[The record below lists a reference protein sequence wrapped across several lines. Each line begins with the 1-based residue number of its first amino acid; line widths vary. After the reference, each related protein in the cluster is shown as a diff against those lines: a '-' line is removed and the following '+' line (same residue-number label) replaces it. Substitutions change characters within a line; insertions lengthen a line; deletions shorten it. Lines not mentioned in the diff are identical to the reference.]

1 MKKAKALFKSWVT
14 RGNSSHS
21 SPSSM
26 KSGEIEYLKSLNESN
41 RQSSSFH
48 VTNPFA
54 RSVEELSRLSARAEI
69 AADDMIANMFLYDV
83 MSDNVSIADQNS
95 QMAYFSQLNHSRA
108 SSDSANFV
116 NGTAMN
122 CGNVWPPMN
131 NSAIDWGDWPNS
143 NGEQAKSSDI
153 SKWVENMNAGTAFGE
168 ITPQMSLDV
177 DPLGSGVP
185 VFAASRNA
193 VANKTE
199 GYINQNKTETS
210 ITSVKSLT
218 EKLISEMTAIMAQ
231 RDQQA
236 DERLTLISETMH
248 RRDIDV
254 DKRMVDLMTTV
265 QELTLGVKA
274 VVATVPSRPSPVPV
288 ALNPANVPST
298 NESSIQQPTNRE
310 VVQRQSRTKLD
321 QRNLNPETVEEAA
334 KGNTPNTIHGQ
345 MLAEAITTAMSKG
358 LEPLLAAKEAKN
370 TPTKYRGTRDGI
382 IDGWL
387 MLMKR
392 YLEKAH
398 SKDTSLDR
406 AWTIVEFLEN
416 EAQDYIMNK
425 SEAERDTDE
434 KVFALLARRFGTG
447 SSKFQIQQQFRT
459 RNQSDNEDYMQYLDA
474 LEGLRSQGFPNE
486 DVTVRRY
493 EIMQRFIEGVG
504 SFELKRNLALMY
516 AQEQYVDTPPTV
528 EALRFTVQQYLHMRG
543 PIRSENYPAPQQH
556 QEPLLASH
564 QNPIPAAAP
573 QAPNGQLPPQP
584 VAVRQQ
590 PPKPSRACVNCGDPS
605 HFVVNCTLKDRARKP
620 MPQLVTSCRT
630 NPAGEWSCPSNS
642 QGINNDVVPAALP
655 AQAPPTLRVTF
666 DCTGNTASDCMVPGN
681 AATEE
686 QVKAAWYA
694 PVANSADIIDTDDQ
708 IRVISTSEEG
718 GPSRPVV
725 VTCGEKQILTTLEA
739 PAPDCTETLIS
750 IHLLLSAEQKARPN
764 LTLAQLKEELCRN
777 TSLTIA
783 SRPLPHFTRDD
794 DTKLA
799 PIQKVKTIAPVPI
812 AITVDGVDMK
822 FDAIVVL
829 EGHFPQG
836 LYLGTQELRCYN
848 IGVQDAQGEAQID
861 ERASLVVA
869 FGTTLQK
876 PIPLFGMIDTGSGVS
891 ILSLSAYK
899 KIAPQHELN
908 LSPYDL
914 ELFAA
919 NGKTIT
925 AVGIAED
932 VSFQLGGH
940 TLKTNFVVIADHIG
954 SEDFL
959 LGRNFLRTYN
969 VLVDLAA
976 MKVTIR
982 NPETPRIFKAIHEV
996 SDQDPSFVVSAEE
1009 VTLGPFE
1016 RKVVRAKIITQ
1027 QPNEFRFRN
1036 VMVHPCSIRSNS
1048 LFDSEDTLTSVGED
1062 GVVFLALRN
1071 QTAKEGVRI
1080 KEQTVVGKA
1089 VLTNFVFNSVP
1100 IQDSREASKL
1110 SAEFVNQV
1118 HRDLDLDTSSE
1129 FSSFAQNF
1137 LSSTEPSE
1145 MGLSENEKRKRTD
1158 PLLLKPIP
1166 GPDLSSV
1173 LSSWGEGARDKLASV
1188 LSEYDDLF
1196 MKNKSD
1202 IGRCKIAKHRI
1213 ELEPD
1218 AIPHREGARRMSPD
1232 KAAKANQEVQN
1243 LLALGLIQPSY
1254 SPWASGI
1261 VMVKKKSGE
1270 LRFCCDFRPLN
1281 DVTVKDAFP
1290 LPRIDESLSRIA
1302 NAKIFTSI
1310 DLAWAFW
1317 QIPLKKRDRR
1327 KTAFACELGLF
1338 EWRRMPFGLCNAS
1351 ATFQRSIT
1359 RALQKIQ
1366 QRHGSVVMAYIDDIV
1381 IATETIED
1389 HLERIREVFE
1399 CLREAGFKMRAEKCD
1414 FMRTETKYL
1423 GRVVSA
1429 EGIKPDPAAVSKIQE
1444 WMPPRNK
1451 EELQSFLGFANYYR
1465 DFIPF
1470 HAAKVQP
1477 MQELLRKN
1485 QHFYWK
1491 EKHQEAFDSV
1501 KQALADATALAAPN
1515 EEGRFVL
1522 DTDASAVAIAG
1533 ILHQEQQYNGKTI
1546 LRPIV
1551 YGSKSLTRTQMNYG
1565 APKLEMYAVFYFIE
1579 KFHSYLAGREFTLR
1593 VDNQALSWLK
1603 TYSMDQ
1609 AMIGRWIAR
1618 LDQYHFKTIHRPR
1631 TQHRNADGL
1640 SKRTNDYVHREKIVE
1655 ALPEV
1660 SKGFSFMSQKDY
1672 EELPTVPYIDK
1683 HGKFIPNH
1691 PELPPEARA
1700 QLPVLYI
1707 LKKPPKEDLTS
1718 DPSLSSIPWYPQVQW
1733 ETTPTSTEN
1742 DRPNCILSV
1751 TTKVP
1756 AARLDTTKRDP
1767 ALRRLPTQCQE
1778 QADVLRLVGTELHE
1792 HQSTMRGLKDL
1803 HLAQNRDV
1811 HLLALKKLMKNEP
1824 LDDTLFPEDVQD
1836 FAKRYYHQKKDLLF
1850 LNQNDILCVN
1860 YIPQQRAMHVRPSM
1874 IVMPQLY
1881 QHEILYRAHDESGHQ
1896 GVGKVLARI
1905 QERHTWPGIKRDV
1918 VNHIKHCLTCQQTK
1932 HPAGNPCYPLQSINS
1947 SNFNDLVQFDHL
1959 KLCKTTSGNNGLLV
1973 IIDHFTK
1980 FAEAIPCAHD
1990 EYDAQTTAKII
2001 LNKWFARHG
2010 TPARMHS
2017 DNATNFTAEIA
2028 QELMKASQVTKV
2040 TSTPAHPRGNG
2051 LVERQ
2056 NRTLLTLLRVYT
2068 SRRMLG
2074 WDEHID
2080 GVLGAYNSTRHATT
2094 GFSPYMLQHGAEK
2107 SIPLSFIYPEF
2118 AAREFE
2124 SKEEFVE
2131 HLLVRQ
2137 QEIHELVRRNT
2148 HQAQVRQKQKFD
2160 RHLKAKAHAVGD
2172 AVWVFCHIIPKG
2184 GTRKLLRAWRGP
2196 HKVTDVLQDGRLY
2209 VLDTGQKVHFERL
2222 KKHVPAPWDWAA
2234 HQPFGLDQ
2242 NVAIIADPYV
2252 EESNEEITS
2261 DISRDS
2267 FLPEQLPEASFEMEP
2282 TAPVP
2287 PRTIQ
2292 TRTQSALE
2300 QGIPRRRF
2308 SHFGYPSESESD
2320 QEPVEQPIEETQ
2332 QPMVCPEID
2341 DLEPLYSDQ
2350 EEVLPEPAPSLVPSP
2365 SGTSAPLLSNP
2376 ALTDTL
2382 SNFPLFSS
2390 RAGSSVELELAEEA
2404 EPQEGT
2410 GGETQEPGQ
2419 SMETLPSSGRTATK
2433 RGRPRGRPPG
2443 RRRGSTTSSS
2453 RALTR
2458 AHRPYTRSRGRVRTR
2473 AQSQTLERAMTLPN
2487 IAESISPE
2495 QREAEQ
2501 PTPSQALPY
2510 QLRRNRAPR
2519 YRCGTCGSRNCSCLN
2534 LIRGRPPDKRLA
2546 RGVDAPATD
2555 SADTEAIE
2563 DHMQHT
2569 IRSIQAKD
2577 QDIPQ
2582 VHHIV
2587 ITTEKTYSS
2596 IGPGV
2601 VPPLETTLKAMQETS
2616 SSDCPT
2622 YRFKEWTWQEK
2633 SGLEFTLAAIIP
2645 PLPPSM
2651 VFGKLEP
2658 EDTKVAMVRCITAQK
2673 LWQQYGVTSPPGDVY
2688 HPTAGWWLLVT
2699 SLDETSPVNPGTLL
2713 ICLENLRTLVEFED
2727 TLCFH
2732 LADIYRGKFLS
2743 QHWLQLLAITFCRQ
2757 TKIRLLDKYTYAFEN
2772 PVTVLEALSVVHD
2785 WSCTNLGDRPLRRT
2799 VWQDH
2804 KAILDHLTPNQDN
2817 QSTVTG
2823 KLLTTHPKVKPNYLS
2838 WISYEETDILQARD
2852 TVAICCPAD
2861 LLSYSAMA
2869 RYVIREYGQEEIF
2882 RLRPAVGKAV
2892 HLTRSPSAPWNNEMF
2907 LLVTRA
2913 SSKHPILHDVLHL
2926 CLTDLVQKLERAQI
2940 TRIHLP
2946 IYDPERSINML
2957 PAWYSMLRDHFID
2970 SSVDIVLHDR
2980 VYVSIALVRKHLN
2993 QLKPKA

>member
-14 RGNSSHS
+14 RGNSSQS

-41 RQSSSFH
+41 RQSSGFH
-48 VTNPFA
+48 ATNPFA
-54 RSVEELSRLSARAEI
+54 SDVEELSRLSARAEI

-83 MSDNVSIADQNS
+83 MSDNVSITDQNS

-199 GYINQNKTETS
+199 GYINQDKTETS

-248 RRDIDV
+248 RRDLDV

-288 ALNPANVPST
+288 ALNPANAPSD
-298 NESSIQQPTNRE
+298 NASSIQQPTNRE
-310 VVQRQSRTKLD
+310 IVQRQSRTKLD

-345 MLAEAITTAMSKG
+345 TLAEAITTAMSKG

-493 EIMQRFIEGVG
+493 EIMQRFIEGVR

-573 QAPNGQLPPQP
+573 QAPNGQVPPQP

-590 PPKPSRACVNCGDPS
+590 PSKPSRACVNCGDPS

-642 QGINNDVVPAALP
+642 QGMNNDVVPAALP

-1213 ELEPD
+1213 ELEPE

-1551 YGSKSLTRTQMNYG
+1551 FGSKSLTRTQMNYG

-1609 AMIGRWIAR
+1609 AMIGRWIAH

-1683 HGKFIPNH
+1683 HGKFIPNR

-1860 YIPQQRAMHVRPSM
+1860 YIPQQRAMHVRPCM

-2010 TPARMHS
+2010 TPARMQS

-2068 SRRMLG
+2068 SRRMLD

-2131 HLLVRQ
+2131 HLLARQ

-2501 PTPSQALPY
+2501 PTPSQAPPY

-2645 PLPPSM
+2645 PLPPLM

-2658 EDTKVAMVRCITAQK
+2658 EDTKIAMVRCITAQK

>member
-14 RGNSSHS
+14 RGNSSQS

-41 RQSSSFH
+41 RQSSGFH
-48 VTNPFA
+48 ATNPFA
-54 RSVEELSRLSARAEI
+54 SDVEELSRLSARAEI

-83 MSDNVSIADQNS
+83 MSDNMSIADQNS

-168 ITPQMSLDV
+168 ITPQTSLDV

-248 RRDIDV
+248 RRDLDV

-288 ALNPANVPST
+288 ALNPANAPSD
-298 NESSIQQPTNRE
+298 NASSIQQPTNRE
-310 VVQRQSRTKLD
+310 IVQRQSRTKLD

-345 MLAEAITTAMSKG
+345 TLAEAITTAMSKG

-777 TSLTIA
+777 TSLMIA

-799 PIQKVKTIAPVPI
+799 QIHKVKTIAPVPI
-812 AITVDGVDMK
+812 AITIDGVDMK

-836 LYLGTQELRCYN
+836 LYLGRQELRCYN
-848 IGVQDAQGEAQID
+848 IGVQDAHGEAQID

-869 FGTTLQK
+869 FGTPLQK

-925 AVGIAED
+925 TVGIAED

-982 NPETPRIFKAIHEV
+982 NPKTPRIFKAVHEV
-996 SDQDPSFVVSAEE
+996 SDQEPSFVVSAEE

-1027 QPNEFRFRN
+1027 QPNEFHFRN

-1158 PLLLKPIP
+1158 PQLLKPIP

-1860 YIPQQRAMHVRPSM
+1860 YIPQQRAMHVRPCM

-2010 TPARMHS
+2010 TPARMQS

-2068 SRRMLG
+2068 SRRMLD

-2131 HLLVRQ
+2131 HLLARQ

-2501 PTPSQALPY
+2501 PTPSQAPPY

-2555 SADTEAIE
+2555 SADTKAIE

>member
-1 MKKAKALFKSWVT
+1 
-14 RGNSSHS
+14 
-21 SPSSM
+21 
-26 KSGEIEYLKSLNESN
+26 
-41 RQSSSFH
+41 
-48 VTNPFA
+48 
-54 RSVEELSRLSARAEI
+54 
-69 AADDMIANMFLYDV
+69 
-83 MSDNVSIADQNS
+83 
-95 QMAYFSQLNHSRA
+95 
-108 SSDSANFV
+108 
-116 NGTAMN
+116 
-122 CGNVWPPMN
+122 
-131 NSAIDWGDWPNS
+131 
-143 NGEQAKSSDI
+143 
-153 SKWVENMNAGTAFGE
+153 
-168 ITPQMSLDV
+168 
-177 DPLGSGVP
+177 
-185 VFAASRNA
+185 
-193 VANKTE
+193 
-199 GYINQNKTETS
+199 
-210 ITSVKSLT
+210 
-218 EKLISEMTAIMAQ
+218 
-231 RDQQA
+231 
-236 DERLTLISETMH
+236 
-248 RRDIDV
+248 
-254 DKRMVDLMTTV
+254 
-265 QELTLGVKA
+265 
-274 VVATVPSRPSPVPV
+274 
-288 ALNPANVPST
+288 
-298 NESSIQQPTNRE
+298 
-310 VVQRQSRTKLD
+310 
-321 QRNLNPETVEEAA
+321 
-334 KGNTPNTIHGQ
+334 
-345 MLAEAITTAMSKG
+345 
-358 LEPLLAAKEAKN
+358 
-370 TPTKYRGTRDGI
+370 
-382 IDGWL
+382 
-387 MLMKR
+387 
-392 YLEKAH
+392 
-398 SKDTSLDR
+398 
-406 AWTIVEFLEN
+406 
-416 EAQDYIMNK
+416 
-425 SEAERDTDE
+425 
-434 KVFALLARRFGTG
+434 
-447 SSKFQIQQQFRT
+447 
-459 RNQSDNEDYMQYLDA
+459 
-474 LEGLRSQGFPNE
+474 
-486 DVTVRRY
+486 
-493 EIMQRFIEGVG
+493 
-504 SFELKRNLALMY
+504 
-516 AQEQYVDTPPTV
+516 
-528 EALRFTVQQYLHMRG
+528 
-543 PIRSENYPAPQQH
+543 
-556 QEPLLASH
+556 
-564 QNPIPAAAP
+564 
-573 QAPNGQLPPQP
+573 
-584 VAVRQQ
+584 
-590 PPKPSRACVNCGDPS
+590 
-605 HFVVNCTLKDRARKP
+605 
-620 MPQLVTSCRT
+620 
-630 NPAGEWSCPSNS
+630 
-642 QGINNDVVPAALP
+642 
-655 AQAPPTLRVTF
+655 
-666 DCTGNTASDCMVPGN
+666 
-681 AATEE
+681 
-686 QVKAAWYA
+686 
-694 PVANSADIIDTDDQ
+694 
-708 IRVISTSEEG
+708 
-718 GPSRPVV
+718 
-725 VTCGEKQILTTLEA
+725 
-739 PAPDCTETLIS
+739 
-750 IHLLLSAEQKARPN
+750 
-764 LTLAQLKEELCRN
+764 
-777 TSLTIA
+777 
-783 SRPLPHFTRDD
+783 
-794 DTKLA
+794 
-799 PIQKVKTIAPVPI
+799 
-812 AITVDGVDMK
+812 
-822 FDAIVVL
+822 
-829 EGHFPQG
+829 
-836 LYLGTQELRCYN
+836 
-848 IGVQDAQGEAQID
+848 
-861 ERASLVVA
+861 
-869 FGTTLQK
+869 
-876 PIPLFGMIDTGSGVS
+876 
-891 ILSLSAYK
+891 
-899 KIAPQHELN
+899 
-908 LSPYDL
+908 
-914 ELFAA
+914 
-919 NGKTIT
+919 
-925 AVGIAED
+925 
-932 VSFQLGGH
+932 
-940 TLKTNFVVIADHIG
+940 
-954 SEDFL
+954 
-959 LGRNFLRTYN
+959 
-969 VLVDLAA
+969 
-976 MKVTIR
+976 
-982 NPETPRIFKAIHEV
+982 
-996 SDQDPSFVVSAEE
+996 
-1009 VTLGPFE
+1009 
-1016 RKVVRAKIITQ
+1016 
-1027 QPNEFRFRN
+1027 
-1036 VMVHPCSIRSNS
+1036 
-1048 LFDSEDTLTSVGED
+1048 
-1062 GVVFLALRN
+1062 
-1071 QTAKEGVRI
+1071 
-1080 KEQTVVGKA
+1080 
-1089 VLTNFVFNSVP
+1089 
-1100 IQDSREASKL
+1100 
-1110 SAEFVNQV
+1110 
-1118 HRDLDLDTSSE
+1118 
-1129 FSSFAQNF
+1129 
-1137 LSSTEPSE
+1137 
-1145 MGLSENEKRKRTD
+1145 
-1158 PLLLKPIP
+1158 
-1166 GPDLSSV
+1166 
-1173 LSSWGEGARDKLASV
+1173 
-1188 LSEYDDLF
+1188 

-1213 ELEPD
+1213 ELEPE

-1254 SPWASGI
+1254 LPWASGI

-1551 YGSKSLTRTQMNYG
+1551 YGSKSLNRTQMNYG

-1683 HGKFIPNH
+1683 HGKFIRNH
-1691 PELPPEARA
+1691 SELPPEARA

-1707 LKKPPKEDLTS
+1707 LKKSPKEDLTS
-1718 DPSLSSIPWYPQVQW
+1718 DQSSSSIPWYPQVQW

-1767 ALRRLPTQCQE
+1767 ALRRLPMQCQE

-1824 LDDTLFPEDVQD
+1824 LDDALFPEDVQD
-1836 FAKRYYHQKKDLLF
+1836 FAKRYFHQKKDLLF

-1860 YIPQQRAMHVRPSM
+1860 YIPQQRAMHVRPCM

-2010 TPARMHS
+2010 TPARMQS

-2068 SRRMLG
+2068 SRRMLD

-2124 SKEEFVE
+2124 SKQEFVE
-2131 HLLVRQ
+2131 HLLARQ
-2137 QEIHELVRRNT
+2137 QEIHKLVRRNT
-2148 HQAQVRQKQKFD
+2148 HQAQIRQKQKFD

-2222 KKHVPAPWDWAA
+2222 KNHVPAPWDWAA

-2242 NVAIIADPYV
+2242 NVAIVADPYV

-2300 QGIPRRRF
+2300 RGIPRRRF

-2320 QEPVEQPIEETQ
+2320 REPMDQPIEEPQ
-2332 QPMVCPEID
+2332 QPMVHPDID

-2350 EEVLPEPAPSLVPSP
+2350 EEILPEPAPSLVPSP

-2390 RAGSSVELELAEEA
+2390 RAGSSVGLELAEEA

-2419 SMETLPSSGRTATK
+2419 SMETLPSSGRTATR

-2443 RRRGSTTSSS
+2443 RRRGSTTSST

-2458 AHRPYTRSRGRVRTR
+2458 ANRSYTRSRGRVRTR
-2473 AQSQTLERAMTLPN
+2473 AQSQTLERATTLPN
-2487 IAESISPE
+2487 IAESMSPE

-2501 PTPSQALPY
+2501 PTSSQAPPY
-2510 QLRRNRAPR
+2510 LLRRNRAPR
-2519 YRCGTCGSRNCSCLN
+2519 YRCGTCGSRNCSCVN

-2546 RGVDAPATD
+2546 RGVDALALD
-2555 SADTEAIE
+2555 SAVTEAAE

-2569 IRSIQAKD
+2569 ICHIQAKD
-2577 QDIPQ
+2577 QEIPQ
-2582 VHHIV
+2582 VHHVV
-2587 ITTEKTYSS
+2587 ITVEKAYSS

-2601 VPPLETTLKAMQETS
+2601 VPPLETTLKAMQGTPP
-2616 SSDCPT
+2616 SDCPT
-2622 YRFKEWTWQEK
+2622 YRFKEWSRHNK

-2651 VFGKLEP
+2651 VFGKIEP

-2757 TKIRLLDKYTYAFEN
+2757 AKIRLLDKHTYTFEN
-2772 PVTVLEALSVVHD
+2772 PVTVLEALSLVHD
-2785 WSCTNLGDRPLRRT
+2785 WSYTNLGDRPLRRT
-2799 VWQDH
+2799 VWQDR
-2804 KAILDHLTPNQDN
+2804 KAILDHLKPSQDN

-2823 KLLTTHPKVKPNYLS
+2823 KLLTTHPKVKPNYLP
-2838 WISYEETDILQARD
+2838 WISYDETDILQARG
-2852 TVAICCPAD
+2852 TVVICCPAD

-2882 RLRPAVGKAV
+2882 KLRPAVGKAI
-2892 HLTRSPSAPWNNEMF
+2892 HLAKSPDAPWNNDMF
-2907 LLVTRA
+2907 LLFTRA
-2913 SSKHPILHDVLHL
+2913 SNKHPMLHDVLHL
-2926 CLTDLVQKLERAQI
+2926 CLTDLVQKLAQAQI
-2940 TRIHLP
+2940 TRVHLP
-2946 IYDPERSINML
+2946 IYDPERTINIL

-2970 SSVDIVLHDR
+2970 SDVDIVLHDR
-2980 VYVSIALVRKHLN
+2980 VYVSIASVKAHPSHIKHKLD
-2993 QLKPKA
+2993 